1 LPTNVADEDDLD
13 SLLNSE
19 TDITKDTD
27 DTSGDMWDEPDSFT
41 CCGAKMEVTA
51 FLTHCVRHHARKQ
64 IQHDL
69 SKQFKDMSGVCA
81 ECDNEF
87 KDFWLYCDHVGVH
100 HRRVVPYL
108 INDNTMLMHR
118 SVLKNLMPNPQ
129 TQSRRLMSCPLCGKE
144 EYTRGLM
151 VKHIVDVHYYT
162 QLREYLEPDFREG
175 KSCDCKVDLST
186 FRYYIRHFA
195 TKHMLINLFCPPE
208 ISEFFQKLN
217 NNARGSMVSTRE
229 TCAVNIPVGLE
240 REKCSVKE
248 PVGFARETCAV
259 KEPVGLARETCAVKP
274 IVLAQEAD
282 ALVSV
287 QTPDRK
293 VQLQQN
299 EGASRVADRGRGKA
313 MSVPLSIF
321 YGSGKA
327 LKKGRMSAHSSMTKS
342 SPKTPVLREKVKG
355 VRRSVLKT
363 VLTGEEGHQGL
374 KVKDDKSGDNSPSG
388 YKQELKRSS
397 SVLGEKSSRA
407 RQYRCQLCNL
417 TNPGY
422 KRFLNH
428 LSNGHYRQQLRKEF
442 NIPPMS
448 KDKEFLFK
456 CPKCN
461 EKISCTNFYS
471 HIGSKHEEVKKYYKW
486 FNLENGESRQDVNV
500 AARQTELKDKDKV
513 NTKDRTSESC
523 AQN

>member
-1 LPTNVADEDDLD
+1 
-13 SLLNSE
+13 
-19 TDITKDTD
+19 
-27 DTSGDMWDEPDSFT
+27 
-41 CCGAKMEVTA
+41 
-51 FLTHCVRHHARKQ
+51 
-64 IQHDL
+64 
-69 SKQFKDMSGVCA
+69 
-81 ECDNEF
+81 
-87 KDFWLYCDHVGVH
+87 
-100 HRRVVPYL
+100 
-108 INDNTMLMHR
+108 
-118 SVLKNLMPNPQ
+118 
-129 TQSRRLMSCPLCGKE
+129 LMSCPLCGKE

-240 REKCSVKE
+240 REKYSVKEPVGFARETCAVKE

-363 VLTGEEGHQGL
+363 VHTGEKGHQGL

-388 YKQELKRSS
+388 YKQKLKRSS

-407 RQYRCQLCNL
+407 RHYRCHLCNL

-500 AARQTELKDKDKV
+500 AARQTELKDEDNSKDKDKV